1 MKEIYLAGGCF
12 WGVDAY
18 FQRIDGIVE
27 TESGY
32 ANGNTENPTYEEVC
46 RMNTGFA
53 ETVKL
58 IYDETVIALPEVLQ
72 RYFKIIDPTTI
83 DRQGGDTGNQYR
95 TGIYFVDPSD
105 EVVIKDQLDQ
115 LAKKYED
122 KIQVEVM
129 PLQNYYKAEEYHQDY
144 LKKNPR
150 GYCHINLAL
159 ADEPLA

>member
-53 ETVKL
+53 EAVKL

-95 TGIYFVDPSD
+95 TGIYFVDPLD

-159 ADEPLA
+159 ADEPLE

>member
-53 ETVKL
+53 EAVKL

-95 TGIYFVDPSD
+95 TGIYFVDPLD

>member
-115 LAKKYED
+115 LAQKYED